1 MSDERT
7 ELLSKVNYLIY
18 IRKQELLKKLETLNE
33 DIEFDNDINES
44 MIIENVYSIA
54 I

>member
-1 MSDERT
+1 MSDERA

-18 IRKQELLKKLETLNE
+18 IRKEELIRKLQDLNT
-33 DIEFDNDINES
+33 DNDFDDVKES

-54 I
+54 V